1 MKSTGRRPW
10 VMKSPLCWLQTSTY
24 SSIDGPLSCFHVMAI
39 VNSAVV
45 NIGVH
50 VSFWI
55 VVFSGYM
62 SSSGTAGTYGSSIF
76 SFLRSL
82 HGVLH
87 NGCINFCSHQ
97 QCKSPFSPHSLHCI
111 LFIDLFND
119 GCSDQYK
126 VIYSLFVVLICIFL
140 IVMLSIFPCTF
151 WPSVYLLWRN
161 VCLDLLP
168 IFWLGCLFIFFFF
181 YIELCEL
188 FPCFGD

>member
-1 MKSTGRRPW
+1 MYHINTH
-10 VMKSPLCWLQTSTY
+10 
-24 SSIDGPLSCFHVMAI
+24 SSVDGHLGCFHVLTI
-39 VNSAVV
+39 INSVSMNTDV
-45 NIGVH
+45 YI
-50 VSFWI
+50 SFWI
-55 VVFSGYM
+55 MIFSRYM
-62 SSSGTAGTYGSSIF
+62 PRSRIAGSYGSSIF

-168 IFWLGCLFIFFFF
+168 IFWLGCLDFVVVIV
-181 YIELCEL
+181 IELYEL
-188 FPCFGD
+188 FVCLGS

>member
-76 SFLRSL
+76 SFLRNLHTVLCSSCISL
-82 HGVLH
+82 H
-87 NGCINFCSHQ
+87 SHWK
-97 QCKSPFSPHSLHCI
+97 CKRVSFSPHPLWDLLLVVLMMMAI
-111 LFIDLFND
+111 LIGMRWYL
-119 GCSDQYK
+119 
-126 VIYSLFVVLICIFL
+126 IVVLICISL
-140 IVMLSIFPCTF
+140 IMSNVLSIFLTMSIFLCVYYHLYVFTGEL
-151 WPSVYLLWRN
+151 SVK
-161 VCLDLLP
+161 VFCP
-168 IFWLGCLFIFFFF
+168 LFDWVTCFSG
-181 YIELCEL
+181 IELHKL
-188 FPCFGD
+188 VI